1 MTQHIGVILTPAAD
15 ADAAGQVTN
24 AVDTLIAKTREA
36 ADAGVSSAWFSQ
48 LFDHDAITAAA
59 IVGRE
64 VPGIG
69 IGSGVVPLWPR
80 HPLTIASQAQTAQAA
95 TGGRFTLGIGLGAKA
110 MMEPAFGPGWERPIR
125 RLRES
130 LTVFRQAFRGEQ
142 VDFAGEVITAQP
154 VMPTVVPGGTGV
166 PVVVAAVGSQALR
179 VVGELADAAM
189 PFLAGPRA
197 LAEHIIPD
205 VAKGAEAA
213 GRPMPRIIAA
223 VPAVVTDEVETVRDI
238 ANKGFWYYPE
248 LPSYRRLFAAE
259 GVSHPAD
266 VALIGDE
273 DTVAAGIRRYFEA
286 GADAVVLSQSAIHSQ
301 AEQQRTWKLAGQLAK
316 G

>member
-15 ADAAGQVTN
+15 VGTEVTN
-24 AVDTLIAKTREA
+24 VVDTLIQKTREA
-36 ADAGVSSAWFSQ
+36 ADAGVTSAWFSQ

-64 VPGIG
+64 VPDIE

-95 TGGRFTLGIGLGAKA
+95 TGGRFTLGIGLGAQA

-130 LTVFRQAFRGEQ
+130 LIVLRQVFDGQQ
-142 VDFAGEVITAQP
+142 PDFAGEVITAKP
-154 VMPTVVPGGTGV
+154 IMPAVVPGGSGV
-166 PVVVAAVGSQALR
+166 PVVVAAVGSQALG

-205 VAKGAEAA
+205 VAKGAAAA

-223 VPAVVTDEVETVRDI
+223 VPAVVTDEVEKVQEI
-238 ANKGFWYYPE
+238 ANKGFWYYPD

-259 GVSHPAD
+259 GVSHPAA

-273 DTVAAGIRRYFEA
+273 DVVAAGIQRYFDA
-286 GADAVVLSQSAIHSQ
+286 GADAVVLSQSAIHSE
-301 AEQQRTWKLAGQLAK
+301 AERQRTWKLAGQLAK